1 MEKSIRCLVVASL
14 LLGLTGCASL
24 YAEHTEVELYSP
36 VTGKLIGKVF
46 SNKGYDGFTCRGN
59 FNECGSGDFVWQAH
73 KVTSN
78 SVAKQVGENNK
89 ELTRSLTGLV
99 RKVAGIPAPNPFTGR

>member
-1 MEKSIRCLVVASL
+1 MKWKL
-14 LLGLTGCASL
+14 LLCACLLFATCSCASW
-24 YAEHTEVELYSP
+24 YAERTEVEIYNP
-36 VTGKLIGKVF
+36 ETGKLIGKVF

-59 FNECGSGDFVWQAH
+59 YEAHGVGSFVWQAH